1 MSTLISIHRY
11 WRFQPVSFCEQRKS
25 GRSKT
30 SIPILQS
37 AFQKTSNQQSD
48 KVKGLALND
57 KRIESVWLEVSD
69 YVCPCGH
76 PTSGPTLR
84 WILNVATTPL
94 RWCYHKFLS
103 LQLRIWRDFAAI
115 SWDIHGCIVLW
126 SMYLMTEHT
135 NVPQMSLFLLL
146 HPLASCLIETFLV
159 WLFCNL
165 WERRHFNL
173 SEMISCCLYRV
184 YTQVKTPGPKV
195 TWVAN
200 KGERSEDC
208 FKMTEFNFQMRGVHT
223 FLSRVGGQGRI
234 KRELSTSRWLSSSS
248 SFYDACLLA
257 RPCGALFSQLQ
268 QSFYSEDQLALQETT
283 KKLVEEVVLCK
294 VMELVADHLLLGRWS
309 TPTPRSGRPREYF
322 PRIKFSKNSARQVF
336 LALTGLEFF
345 LPNEMDNNWEKPSA
359 GNSPLYCR

>member
-1 MSTLISIHRY
+1 MCGTDLR
-11 WRFQPVSFCEQRKS
+11 
-25 GRSKT
+25 RS
-30 SIPILQS
+30 P
-37 AFQKTSNQQSD
+37 
-48 KVKGLALND
+48 
-57 KRIESVWLEVSD
+57 
-69 YVCPCGH
+69 
-76 PTSGPTLR
+76 
-84 WILNVATTPL
+84 
-94 RWCYHKFLS
+94 
-103 LQLRIWRDFAAI
+103 
-115 SWDIHGCIVLW
+115 
-126 SMYLMTEHT
+126 
-135 NVPQMSLFLLL
+135 LLL
-146 HPLASCLIETFLV
+146 SHPLASCLIETFLL

-184 YTQVKTPGPKV
+184 YSVQSVHASQNTGTKSHLGRKQRWEKWGLFQ
-195 TWVAN
+195 N
-200 KGERSEDC
+200 ERIQLSDA
-208 FKMTEFNFQMRGVHT
+208 RGAHI
-223 FLSRVGGQGRI
+223 SQQGRGAGKDQTRAFNI
-234 KRELSTSRWLSSSS
+234 KVIVLLL
-248 SFYDACLLA
+248 FFIYDAWLLA

>member
-1 MSTLISIHRY
+1 MI
-11 WRFQPVSFCEQRKS
+11 
-25 GRSKT
+25 
-30 SIPILQS
+30 
-37 AFQKTSNQQSD
+37 
-48 KVKGLALND
+48 
-57 KRIESVWLEVSD
+57 KRIESDWLEVSD
-69 YVCPCGH
+69 YVCPCGQ

-103 LQLRIWRDFAAI
+103 LQLRSWRDFAAL
-115 SWDIHGCIVLW
+115 SWDFQGCIVLW
-126 SMYLMTEHT
+126 SIYPMTEHT

-184 YTQVKTPGPKV
+184 YSVQSVHASQNTGTKSHLDL
-195 TWVAN
+195 WAN
-200 KGERSEDC
+200 KDERSEDC

-248 SFYDACLLA
+248 SLYMMLACLPGPVEHFSLNCNRVSIPKTSWHCR
-257 RPCGALFSQLQ
+257 RPLRSWWRRW
-268 QSFYSEDQLALQETT
+268 FYA
-283 KKLVEEVVLCK
+283 K
-294 VMELVADHLLLGRWS
+294 
-309 TPTPRSGRPREYF
+309 
-322 PRIKFSKNSARQVF
+322 
-336 LALTGLEFF
+336 
-345 LPNEMDNNWEKPSA
+345 
-359 GNSPLYCR
+359 